1 MAVNLNLYKYFIAVM
16 EEKSITKAARKM
28 GVSQP
33 TVTYNIKELEKDLN
47 EKLFVVGRDG
57 ILPVRRAV
65 FLYQNIKPAYLL
77 IIKIIED
84 FTQQRQA

>member
-16 EEKSITKAARKM
+16 EERSITKAASKM

-47 EKLFVVGRDG
+47 EQLFIVGRHG
-57 ILPVRRAV
+57 ICPVRRAV
-65 FLYQNIKPAYLL
+65 VLYQSIKPVYVLL
-77 IIKIIED
+77 INLIEN
-84 FTQQRQA
+84 FIRRR

>member
-16 EEKSITKAARKM
+16 EERSITKAALRM

-47 EKLFVVGRDG
+47 QQLFVVGRHG
-57 ILPVRRAV
+57 ICPVRRAV
-65 FLYQNIKPAYLL
+65 VLYQNIKPVYVLL
-77 IIKIIED
+77 IKVIEN
-84 FTQQRQA
+84 FTRQG